1 MATSKT
7 STARKAAPPA
17 ADPAP
22 AAKKLAYTRNANP
35 NFKKKPV
42 PRTKNEARRAER
54 GVAKLP
60 DHMRLEKRTNLGLV
74 RVADVASVVN
84 PEMELTDKAKLFI
97 RYWAQGESKYAAAV
111 RAGYEDSGAYCYRIS
126 RSPQAIALYEQEKRL
141 YEEAAQMSRKKVMDG
156 LLEGI
161 EMAKL
166 AGEPAS
172 VITGWKTI
180 GQMCGYFEPRKVSVD
195 VNVQGNLTMQQMNK
209 MSDAD
214 LLRVIQQGV
223 QNDLQQLEH
232 DGDGD

>member
-1 MATSKT
+1 MTKRLPPNPDGLNRHGNGKGLKVVSR
-7 STARKAAPPA
+7 STPKKRGSNAAKVPEVIAENRKKYVSLSNIPTDQVTLV
-17 ADPAP
+17 ADP
-22 AAKKLAYTRNANP
+22 N
-35 NFKKKPV
+35 KP
-42 PRTKNEARRAER
+42 
-54 GVAKLP
+54 
-60 DHMRLEKRTNLGLV
+60 
-74 RVADVASVVN
+74 
-84 PEMELTDKAKLFI
+84 LTEKAKLFVK
-97 RYWAQGESKYAAAV
+97 YWAQGESIYTASA
-111 RAGYEDSGAYCYRIS
+111 RAGYGDGTTYAYKLTKL
-126 RSPQAIALYEQEKRL
+126 PQAIALYEQEKRL

-232 DGDGD
+232 DESGD